1 MRTTKMKPLNA
12 AIAAG
17 LLALL
22 VMPIAFAG
30 AAKGPEA
37 SSSASVRSQ
46 VQKLKGR
53 IAALER
59 VGGEARTPAG
69 PAGGDLT
76 GNYPNPRIGP
86 NAVGSTEVANDSL
99 AALDIG
105 TAAIGSDEI
114 TDETIRHQELAGDSV
129 GADELKGVN
138 FQVGP
143 GVAVPAN
150 SSRTT
155 NVTCPGNTMLIA
167 GGYAWQNDVS
177 GTSIIGSTPSEGA
190 PNTTWEV
197 TGRATAANS
206 LFAWATCLTV

>member
-37 SSSASVRSQ
+37 SSSASVRQQ

-59 VGGEARTPAG
+59 VGGEARTPSG

-76 GNYPNPRIGP
+76 GNYPNPRIGQ
-86 NAVGSTEVANDSL
+86 NAVGSQEVAPDSL
-99 AALDIG
+99 VGDDIAPNAVSTAEVLNGAL
-105 TAAIGSDEI
+105 GSED
-114 TDETIRHQELAGDSV
+114 LALDSV
-129 GADELKGVN
+129 GARELKAVN
-138 FQVGP
+138 FKVGA
-143 GVAVPAN
+143 GVDVPAN
-150 SSRTT
+150 QSRTA
-155 NVTCPGNTMLIA
+155 NVTCDDGTMLIA
-167 GGYAWQNDVS
+167 GGYAWLNDVS

-197 TGRATAANS
+197 TGRATAANR